1 MTADLVVRA
10 VRPDDAAAI
19 AAIYAPYVR
28 DTAITFEL
36 DPPDAAAMRGRIER
50 VACRFPWIVAERDGA
65 VLGYA
70 YADLYRTRA
79 AYRWAVETTVYVARD
94 HPREGIGRA
103 LYGSLIDRSA
113 AAGFVTALGVIAL
126 PNAASVALHEATG
139 FVHVGTQRG
148 VGYKFS
154 GWHDVGF
161 WQRDLAPR
169 LPDQPEPVPPA

>member
-1 MTADLVVRA
+1 MTDRLVVRA
-10 VRPDDAAAI
+10 VRPDDAEAI

-36 DPPDAAAMRGRIER
+36 DAPDAAAMRGRIAS
-50 VACRFPWIVAERDGA
+50 VSARFPWIVAERGGA

-70 YADLYRTRA
+70 YADRYRTRA
-79 AYRWAVETTVYVARD
+79 AYRWATETTVYVDQR

-103 LYGSLIDRSA
+103 LYGALLDRCA
-113 AAGFVTALGVIAL
+113 GAGFVTALGVIAL
-126 PNAASVALHEATG
+126 PNPASVALHEAIG

-148 VGYKFS
+148 VGYKFA
-154 GWHDVGF
+154 GWHDVGL

-169 LPDQPEPVPPA
+169 LADQREPLAPG

>member
-1 MTADLVVRA
+1 MDGLVVRA
-10 VRPDDAAAI
+10 VRPDDAEAI
-19 AAIYAPYVR
+19 AAIYAPYVH

-36 DPPDAAAMRGRIER
+36 DAPDVAAMRARLIS
-50 VACRFPWIVAERDGA
+50 VSARFPWIVAERCGA

-79 AYRWAVETTVYVARD
+79 AYRWAVETTVYVDRGHA
-94 HPREGIGRA
+94 REGIGRA
-103 LYGSLIDRSA
+103 LYGPLLDRSA

-139 FVHVGTQRG
+139 FVHVGTQGG
-148 VGYKFS
+148 VGYKFAR
-154 GWHDVGF
+154 WHDVGF

-169 LPDQPEPVPPA
+169 LTNQPEPLAPG

>member
-1 MTADLVVRA
+1 MTAGAIVRI

-36 DPPDAAAMRGRIER
+36 DPPDAVAMRARIAA
-50 VACRFPWIVAERDGA
+50 VAERFPWIVAEREGA

-79 AYRWAVETTVYVARD
+79 AYRWAVETTVYVDRGR
-94 HPREGIGRA
+94 PREGIGRP
-103 LYGSLIDRSA
+103 LYAPLLDRCA

-139 FVHVGTQRG
+139 FTHVGTQAG
-148 VGYKFS
+148 VGYKFAA
-154 GWHDVGF
+154 WHDVGF

-169 LPDQPEPVPPA
+169 HADQPEALPPG